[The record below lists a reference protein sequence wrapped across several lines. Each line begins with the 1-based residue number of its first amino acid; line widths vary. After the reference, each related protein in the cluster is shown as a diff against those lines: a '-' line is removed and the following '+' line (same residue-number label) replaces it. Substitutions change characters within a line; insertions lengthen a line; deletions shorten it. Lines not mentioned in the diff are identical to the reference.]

1 MDMEDPEAEM
11 EDFVNQFPGQFAL
24 LGIQLMWT
32 ADIEDALQ
40 EAATK
45 KNAVK
50 EAVNK
55 CNNLLKLMSQWTLDG
70 SLPKMKRTKIETMIT
85 IQVHQKDV
93 ASTIYSL
100 WKQKKLTDANDF
112 AWLQQARF
120 YWLDEGDEDIVDDNG
135 CQMIKVTD
143 VDFQYQYEYLCCK
156 DRLVITPLTD
166 RCYITLAQALG
177 M

>member
-1 MDMEDPEAEM
+1 MRSSLKDVCRNCSYAIMDMEDPEAEM

-85 IQVHQKDV
+85 IQVHQKM
-93 ASTIYSL
+93 SL
-100 WKQKKLTDANDF
+100 LPF
-112 AWLQQARF
+112 
-120 YWLDEGDEDIVDDNG
+120 IVYG
-135 CQMIKVTD
+135 SK
-143 VDFQYQYEYLCCK
+143 
-156 DRLVITPLTD
+156 RS
-166 RCYITLAQALG
+166 
-177 M
+177 